1 MHRAVESNLGLG
13 FKIRLVDR
21 GGFGPAADLVERFSA
36 HHGEKIGTPRR
47 IDHDLGKTRP
57 LACAG
62 RERDRIGICRVFKPQ
77 LVRQLAEKLA
87 FAALLLELDRHAR
100 GTVLAA
106 ACIKFFHCAARLAVP
121 LVKVR
126 HDGQLL
132 LQPHGDL
139 IKAFKQQRIKVAA
152 LARMNHAHRLFVRK
166 RLFIAPLAR
175 ERVVNVRD

>member
-47 IDHDLGKTRP
+47 ID
-57 LACAG
+57 
-62 RERDRIGICRVFKPQ
+62 
-77 LVRQLAEKLA
+77 
-87 FAALLLELDRHAR
+87 HAR